1 MGGSMTAARTRLLQQ
16 QIGGHQRAR
25 VQRKVAWHPAHR
37 VRAPS
42 MAQERE
48 GGGKQVT
55 AVIVT
60 TPDQLQAIIAEAV
73 ASGIA
78 AATARQTMNVTDV
91 AAMLGVSTRT
101 VRRMELD
108 GELPP
113 KSGRYWDRKALDKW
127 RKDRA

>member
-1 MGGSMTAARTRLLQQ
+1 M
-16 QIGGHQRAR
+16 
-25 VQRKVAWHPAHR
+25 
-37 VRAPS
+37 
-42 MAQERE
+42 
-48 GGGKQVT
+48 T

-78 AATARQTMNVTDV
+78 AAAARQTMNVTDV

-113 KSGRYWDRKALDKW
+113 KSGRYWSRPAIERWVKE
-127 RKDRA
+127 RNE

>member
-1 MGGSMTAARTRLLQQ
+1 M
-16 QIGGHQRAR
+16 
-25 VQRKVAWHPAHR
+25 
-37 VRAPS
+37 
-42 MAQERE
+42 
-48 GGGKQVT
+48 T

-60 TPDQLQAIIAEAV
+60 TTDQLQAIIAKAV

-113 KSGRYWDRKALDKW
+113 KSGRYWSRPAIERWVKE
-127 RKDRA
+127 RNE

>member
-1 MGGSMTAARTRLLQQ
+1 MTNEAAALEYY
-16 QIGGHQRAR
+16 RAGLE
-25 VQRKVAWHPAHR
+25 K
-37 VRAPS
+37 
-42 MAQERE
+42 
-48 GGGKQVT
+48 
-55 AVIVT
+55 
-60 TPDQLQAIIAEAV
+60 LQAIIAEAV

-113 KSGRYWDRKALDKW
+113 KSGRYWSRPAIDRIQP
-127 RKDRA
+127 RR